1 MGVKPPFRLIFK
13 FMRGHMHLLALTNST
28 TDSEKID
35 TELTQFFFSER
46 AIQIAVVAH
55 SNGWPG
61 DAETPSA
68 AEIR

>member
-1 MGVKPPFRLIFK
+1 
-13 FMRGHMHLLALTNST
+13 MHLLALTNST